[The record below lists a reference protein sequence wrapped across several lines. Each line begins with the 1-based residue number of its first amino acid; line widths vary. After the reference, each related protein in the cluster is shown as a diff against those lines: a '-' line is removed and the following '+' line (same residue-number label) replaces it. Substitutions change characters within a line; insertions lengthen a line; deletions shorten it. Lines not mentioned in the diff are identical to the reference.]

1 MRPAQVRQLLRAHRI
16 RRITAEALLTVRA
29 PSVSLA
35 PGVREG
41 VRVRILDL
49 VDELPVLA
57 RQRRAAE
64 RRLATTLEAMTQGPD
79 GESVREHTD
88 VTVLQSLPGIGT
100 RIAGTMLAEAADAL
114 RRRDYHALRAHTGIA
129 PVTRQSGKSRVV
141 QMRYAC
147 NHRLQRAVY
156 CWAQTARCRD
166 PYTRAHYQRLRAA
179 GHNHARAQRG
189 IIDRLLRILK

>member
-16 RRITAEALLTVRA
+16 RRITAEALLTVLRA
-29 PSVSLA
+29 PSVSVA

-49 VDELPVLA
+49 VDQLPVLA

-88 VTVLQSLPGIGT
+88 VTILQSLPGIGT
-100 RIAGTMLAEAADAL
+100 RIAATMLAEAARPL
-114 RRRDYHALRAHTGIA
+114 RDRDYHGLRLLAGIA
-129 PVTRQSGKSRVV
+129 PVTKRSGKSCVV
-141 QMRYAC
+141 LMRYAC
-147 NHRLQRAVY
+147 HA
-156 CWAQTARCRD
+156 
-166 PYTRAHYQRLRAA
+166 RLRTTLHQWASGRPDAGAA
-179 GHNHARAQRG
+179 PRYADPTAAECRS
-189 IIDRLLRILK
+189 LP